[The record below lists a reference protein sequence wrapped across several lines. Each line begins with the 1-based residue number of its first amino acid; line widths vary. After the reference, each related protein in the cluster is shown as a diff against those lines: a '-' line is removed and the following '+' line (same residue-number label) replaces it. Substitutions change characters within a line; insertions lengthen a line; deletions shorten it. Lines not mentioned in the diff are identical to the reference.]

1 MTVSNQII
9 EVLDALCS
17 KFGLAIDWSSENIIP
32 YATTLMGKLVSYE
45 IWSSVAHIAFVFVLL
60 IADIIFLKKTWAKN
74 CDNIDYAAPT
84 GMVSSVI
91 VIFTV
96 LVTIAQTMDII
107 KCVTFPE
114 MFVYQ
119 YLKEIIAAA
128 H

>member
-32 YATTLMGKLVSYE
+32 YATTLMDKLVSYE
-45 IWSSVAHIAFVFVLL
+45 IWSSVAWIAFMLVLIIAL
-60 IADIIFLKKTWAKN
+60 IVFLKKTWADN
-74 CDNIDYAAPT
+74 HHNIDYEIPT
-84 GMVSSVI
+84 TMISTCIVVFTFLVI
-91 VIFTV
+91 GC
-96 LVTIAQTMDII
+96 QTMDII
-107 KCVTFPE
+107 KCLTFPE

-119 YLKEIIAAA
+119 YIKGLIEAA